1 VLGDSRA
8 AAAWSPVGGG
18 EGAVLLGPVVADRVD
33 LDDPAG
39 DHQLHGVADQGDLD
53 LLAAVG
59 PAGVVAGP
67 AKETVPPGSAIR
79 VTVTPVVAGRGG
91 LAAGARRITGWVPG
105 RCRLGWVAT
114 STPRWEISTSPSSRA
129 TWTSSPAS
137 HRPAR

>member
-1 VLGDSRA
+1 MLGDTRA
-8 AAAWSPVGGG
+8 LASWPPVGGG
-18 EGAVLLGPVVADRVD
+18 KGTVLLGPVVADGVD

-39 DHQLHGVADQGDLD
+39 HGQLHGVADQGDLD

-59 PAGVVAGP
+59 PAGVVAGAGEGHRP
-67 AKETVPPGSAIR
+67 ARSAIL

-91 LAAGARRITGWVPG
+91 LAAGARRIDRWAPGWW
-105 RCRLGWVAT
+105 RLAWVAT
-114 STPRWEISTSPSSRA
+114 STPRWEISTSPSCRA